1 MAYQQQTS
9 SFMHNIGQK
18 VNKGLEIAATA
29 KSIWDTGR
37 LVYSGISAVAP
48 YMAAL
53 L

>member
-1 MAYQQQTS
+1 MAHQQQQS
-9 SFMHNIGQK
+9 SFMHNLGQK
-18 VNKGLEIAATA
+18 VNRGLEMAATA
-29 KSIWDTGR
+29 KSIWDTGK